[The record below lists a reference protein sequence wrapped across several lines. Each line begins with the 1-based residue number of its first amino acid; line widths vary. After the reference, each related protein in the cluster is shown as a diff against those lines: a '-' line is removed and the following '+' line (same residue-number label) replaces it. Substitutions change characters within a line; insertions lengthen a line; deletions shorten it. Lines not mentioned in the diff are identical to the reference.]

1 MLLGIYEHSLDTK
14 NRLTLPSNVRKNFD
28 QFVIL
33 SIGID
38 KCIEIR
44 TPEKFKSYTNTL
56 QKIGISKE
64 KYRSLLRTVLG
75 NSFEVQIDNSN
86 RILIPYIISN
96 YCNLNKNVVLIGVDD
111 KMEIWSADIYNND
124 KRRNDINVLSS
135 VFEEL
140 NDLDDDK

>member
-56 QKIGISKE
+56 QKIDHFYVHIHLYISLKH
-64 KYRSLLRTVLG
+64 
-75 NSFEVQIDNSN
+75 F
-86 RILIPYIISN
+86 
-96 YCNLNKNVVLIGVDD
+96 
-111 KMEIWSADIYNND
+111 
-124 KRRNDINVLSS
+124 
-135 VFEEL
+135 
-140 NDLDDDK
+140 

>member
-86 RILIPYIISN
+86 RILIPSIISN